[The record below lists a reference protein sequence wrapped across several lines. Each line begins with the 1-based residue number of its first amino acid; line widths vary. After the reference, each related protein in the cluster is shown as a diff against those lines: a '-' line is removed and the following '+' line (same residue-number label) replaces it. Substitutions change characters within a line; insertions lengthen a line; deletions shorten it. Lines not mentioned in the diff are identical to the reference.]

1 MADDTTR
8 ELPTR
13 IGVFDRI
20 ESAERAVDTLVEAGF
35 TREQVTVICPT
46 CTADAFHESKRKAP
60 AGSHAPAA
68 ASVGSAI
75 GVVLGGLA
83 PLAGIV
89 ATGGIGLL
97 AAGPLLAG
105 VAGGA
110 VAGGFVGAMLSR
122 GFDSEM
128 ANFYDQALEKG
139 KILVGVDC
147 GGDDCEARLA
157 AAERILSDAGAET
170 LPLTRG

>member
-1 MADDTTR
+1 MKDHPTR

-13 IGVFDRI
+13 IGVFDRFDD
-20 ESAERAVDTLVEAGF
+20 AQAAVDALVGAGF
-35 TREQVTVICPT
+35 THEQVTVICPT
-46 CTADAFHESKRKAP
+46 CTADAFHEESKRKAP

-68 ASVGSAI
+68 ASLGGAVGVI
-75 GVVLGGLA
+75 LGGLV
-83 PLAGIV
+83 PLVGIV

-122 GFDSEM
+122 GFDTEM

-147 GGDDCEARLA
+147 EGDDCEARLA
-157 AAERILSDAGAET
+157 AA
-170 LPLTRG
+170 